1 MKGGEILMPGK
12 EITRTWA
19 ETIYEVGYQLRN
31 SEAKL
36 LYRRTSD
43 YGFAKDAVKEINA
56 RYGDGLA
63 CLWITE
69 IKSKI
74 IYSEGI

>member
-1 MKGGEILMPGK
+1 MPGK
-12 EITRTWA
+12 EMSRTWA

-31 SEAKL
+31 NEAKL
-36 LYRRTSD
+36 LFLRTAD
-43 YGFAKDAVKEINA
+43 YGWAKKGIESAKRCHGDNINS
-56 RYGDGLA
+56 
-63 CLWITE
+63 LWITE